1 MSQKFNTKTISPGI
15 VKAIDVFLE
24 GYYSRSIEAAEIM
37 VKSDL
42 GKAQVRGLETLT
54 ATTSRFSEIINY
66 VKRQTGK
73 DTKNEWTK
81 LGPKLISQLEDLEKK
96 AEELSKDN
104 VDSCLDIKL
113 LLARGWVNQ
122 VVCHYLYEK
131 TINEDKKKSHGN

>member
-1 MSQKFNTKTISPGI
+1 MLQKFNAKAINPGI
-15 VKAIDVFLE
+15 LKAVDIFLE
-24 GYYSRSIEAAEIM
+24 GYYARSIEAAEIM
-37 VKSDL
+37 VKCEL

-73 DTKNEWTK
+73 DTKNKWIT
-81 LGPKLISQLEDLEKK
+81 LCPKLISQLEELEKK

-122 VVCHYLYEK
+122 VVCHYLYGMTIKEDEK
-131 TINEDKKKSHGN
+131 KQHGN

>member
-1 MSQKFNTKTISPGI
+1 MSQKYNIKTIPHGI
-15 VKAIDVFLE
+15 VKAVDIFLE
-24 GYYSRSIEAAEIM
+24 GYYAKSIEAAEIM
-37 VKSDL
+37 VKSGL
-42 GKAQVRGLETLT
+42 GMAQARGLETLT

-73 DTKNEWTK
+73 DTKNEWTT

-104 VDSCLDIKL
+104 VDTCLDIKL

-131 TINEDKKKSHGN
+131 TIKGDKK

>member
-1 MSQKFNTKTISPGI
+1 MSQKCNTKTISPDI
-15 VKAIDVFLE
+15 VKAIDIFLE
-24 GYYSRSIEAAEIM
+24 EYYTRSKEAAEIM
-37 VKSDL
+37 VKFDL

-54 ATTSRFSEIINY
+54 ATTTRFSEIINY

>member
-24 GYYSRSIEAAEIM
+24 GYYTKSIEAAKIM
-37 VKSDL
+37 ASDL
-42 GKAQVRGLETLT
+42 PGKTQARGLETLT

-73 DTKNEWTK
+73 DTKNEWTT

-122 VVCHYLYEK
+122 VVCQYLYEK
-131 TINEDKKKSHGN
+131 TIKKDEKKSHGN

>member
-1 MSQKFNTKTISPGI
+1 MLQKFNTKTISHGI
-15 VKAIDVFLE
+15 VKAIDIFLE
-24 GYYSRSIEAAEIM
+24 EYYTRSKEAAEIM
-37 VKSDL
+37 VKSGL
-42 GKAQVRGLETLT
+42 GKSQVRGLETLT

-131 TINEDKKKSHGN
+131 TIKEDEKK

>member
-1 MSQKFNTKTISPGI
+1 MSQKCNAKTISHSI
-15 VKAIDVFLE
+15 VKAIDIFLE
-24 GYYSRSIEAAEIM
+24 EYYTRSKEAAEIM
-37 VKSDL
+37 VNSNL
-42 GKAQVRGLETLT
+42 GMAQVRGLETLA

-81 LGPKLISQLEDLEKK
+81 LGPKLISQLEELEKK

-122 VVCHYLYEK
+122 VVCQYLYEK
-131 TINEDKKKSHGN
+131 TIKKDEKK

>member
-1 MSQKFNTKTISPGI
+1 MSQKFNTKTIPYGI
-15 VKAIDVFLE
+15 LKAVDIFLE
-24 GYYSRSIEAAEIM
+24 EYYAKSIDAAKIM
-37 VKSDL
+37 ANDL
-42 GKAQVRGLETLT
+42 PGTTQVRGLETLT

-73 DTKNEWTK
+73 DTKNEWTT

-96 AEELSKDN
+96 AEELSKDD
-104 VDSCLDIKL
+104 VDRCLDIKL

-131 TINEDKKKSHGN
+131 TIKEDKKKSHGN